1 MSFKS
6 FSNTSD
12 AKKPEVSAAT
22 PKAAETAKPVM
33 DLKAAPAKK
42 A

>member
-12 AKKPEVSAAT
+12 AKKPEASADAT
-22 PKAAETAKPVM
+22 KAAAKPAA